1 MSRIRG
7 KGNKSTELKLVAAFK
22 AANVTGWR
30 RHVRLKPWIAEDD
43 LDPHKRRHRL
53 RVEPDFIFRPQK
65 IAVYVDGCFWHG
77 CPFHATKPKNDA
89 ETWRRKL
96 EGNALRDKRATR
108 ALEAA
113 DWEVMR
119 VWEHELA
126 EIEVVVTRIKKRL
139 AARGRSVAGK
149 SRKTKAK

>member
-22 AANVTGWR
+22 AARVTGWR
-30 RHVRLKPWIAEDD
+30 RHVRLKPWALQDD
-43 LDPHKRRHRL
+43 SDSHRRPHRL
-53 RVEPDFIFRPQK
+53 KVEPDFIFRPQK

-77 CPFHATKPKNDA
+77 CPLHGTKPKNDA

-96 EGNALRDKRATR
+96 EGNAMRDKRATR

-119 VWEHELA
+119 IWEHELT

-139 AARGRSVAGK
+139 AARGRRVAR
-149 SRKTKAK
+149 SRKPDAI